1 MRHPRESDLV
11 STFEWWTIVLAAL
24 AVAVSI
30 GTAVSVARGARRAAK
45 RAAVTVYLH
54 RLSDIA
60 QVLLPNGGAAQTG
73 YHLVLRNRGPADATQ
88 VRVTVVGPDGEEL
101 RLEALDAGELPLAS
115 LDAGSRYPI
124 PFVLPG
130 DVHEG
135 RRGYRR
141 FTVLLEW
148 RDGRSR
154 ENRKAIPVRRGETG
168 GAGD

>member
-1 MRHPRESDLV
+1 V
-11 STFEWWTIVLAAL
+11 STFEWWTIGLAAL
-24 AVAVSI
+24 AVAVSLV
-30 GTAVSVARGARRAAK
+30 TAVSVALGARRAAK

-54 RLSDIA
+54 RLNDMARI
-60 QVLLPNGGAAQTG
+60 VLPTGGVAQTG

-88 VRVTVVGPDGEEL
+88 VRVTVAGPDGQEL
-101 RLEALDAGELPLAS
+101 KLEALDAGELPLAS

-130 DVHEG
+130 GVHEG

-141 FTVLLEW
+141 FTVLLVW
-148 RDGRSR
+148 RDGRSS
-154 ENRKAIPVRRGETG
+154 ENRKIIPLRRGETG